1 MSLGRASGTRSVD
14 CAAMG
19 GEQKPAHHRLGRGGK
34 KPIVIIGTVVV
45 FFVLLSMTGLGHSHN
60 HVERDMPA
68 HAALS
73 GRRAGRHT
81 PGDIDYARARLHGA
95 HGIRDR
101 HHGALDGATH
111 RVGSGDRADPDRV
124 HDAFF
129 GGAIDD
135 AIETKAKAWMHE
147 VMDPVVETLHDSAEG
162 GIRGG
167 AGAHHRHHG
176 LGHSEGGA
184 SSLASSVER
193 AADAVGGLQHSVG
206 GLAHLAHATRDA
218 AHLELSGFAGGA
230 ARAADADSAENV
242 GASKTRF
249 GDDPDDVAKNFAAL
263 SSGLNPM
270 RGARDGATLNDPR
283 LVWHPPPRADHGAD
297 AGTALGFALSTTEDD
312 ENKHSIS
319 SSVSS
324 GDNASVGA
332 LDALDN
338 LDDLDLDAVASV
350 RDDLDESRTGE
361 TRVVD
366 RSTAATSGVL
376 LSCERCSHHGV
387 CALGGECQCA
397 AMFEGKAC
405 RITRALAPTS
415 ETSDPTRLA
424 GSGSRPDPVLAGFAR
439 GFGGSMTLTRENAP
453 ATLEARP
460 IESDAAARNAGVA
473 SEEHLEVEDDWTRR
487 DNNETFETSGSATL
501 SLSRVDD
508 GHPDF
513 HSGSRSDSEALSFAR
528 KADGRA
534 GIVGEAE
541 SRSAASASSASG
553 EGQNAVSVADDV
565 LDPAP
570 APPAKFGKI
579 TRSTRER
586 LPERGPFDEA
596 VFHRC
601 ALVGRGGFHASEEHE
616 VPLGFE
622 VDAHDV
628 VFRFG
633 DDPVVGRENAAGSRT
648 TFRLVVDDQDTNPQS
663 QYMGDALPRVE
674 KGATSVP
681 VTRPEGFA
689 GRDPFGDVSEDDAD
703 GSLEKNGD
711 FADLPSFSS
720 RREKKRSEDAP
731 TKTVRFVRD
740 SVSFKRYLAARL
752 AKPESEAHVAHPD
765 FIAWVDGA
773 VSSAFG
779 KSISPELYGAL
790 VAAHKCREVNLYGFR
805 TRFFSFAGAEDARPG
820 LLFGSEDDRTT
831 TKTSGRLERDASLT
845 ARADGADAVSAAST
859 PSTLDALSPGE
870 WSVLTRMAKA
880 GVLHFAEPCVVE
892 CHENAAAC
900 DACVA
905 DPESGR
911 AARAAVGRSRGAVD
925 AGNAVDDSEK
935 TVGASLDHWMSGV
948 AGAFAHSGFE
958 KAERNGEAFSS
969 DEDASK
975 TASVASTVFARGAGL
990 EEADDVEPTDP
1001 FGGDDA
1007 DAAARD
1013 EKLDETSDLKEGSS
1027 FGSTSSRGAVGDDD
1041 FSATFRS
1048 RDDRLKRDTK
1058 GVF

>member
-1 MSLGRASGTRSVD
+1 
-14 CAAMG
+14 MG

-73 GRRAGRHT
+73 GRRAGRHN

-111 RVGSGDRADPDRV
+111 RVGSGDRADPDRA

-176 LGHSEGGA
+176 LAHSEGGA

-230 ARAADADSAENV
+230 ARDADADSAENV

-297 AGTALGFALSTTEDD
+297 AGTASGFALSTTEDD
-312 ENKHSIS
+312 ENKHSVS

-324 GDNASVGA
+324 GDGASVGA
-332 LDALDN
+332 LDALDD
-338 LDDLDLDAVASV
+338 LGDLDLDAVESV

-366 RSTAATSGVL
+366 RSTALTSGVL

-487 DNNETFETSGSATL
+487 DDNETFETSGSATL

-513 HSGSRSDSEALSFAR
+513 HSGSRSDSEAISFAQ

-541 SRSAASASSASG
+541 SRSAASASSSSASG

-633 DDPVVGRENAAGSRT
+633 DDPVVGRENEAGSRT

-689 GRDPFGDVSEDDAD
+689 GDPFGDVSEDDPD
-703 GSLEKNGD
+703 GSLDGD
-711 FADLPSFSS
+711 FAGASS
-720 RREKKRSEDAP
+720 RREKKPEDAP

-752 AKPESEAHVAHPD
+752 AKPEGETHVAHPD

-779 KSISPELYGAL
+779 KGPSPELYGAL
-790 VAAHKCREVNLYGFR
+790 VAAHKCQEVNLYGFR
-805 TRFFSFAGAEDARPG
+805 TRLFAGAEDARPG
-820 LLFGSEDDRTT
+820 LLFGSEDERTT

-859 PSTLDALSPGE
+859 PSTLDALSSGE

-892 CHENAAAC
+892 CRENAAAC

-911 AARAAVGRSRGAVD
+911 AARAAVGRIRRADD

-958 KAERNGEAFSS
+958 KAEGNGEAFSS

-975 TASVASTVFARGAGL
+975 TAAVASTVLARGAGL
-990 EEADDVEPTDP
+990 EEADDVEPTGS
-1001 FGGDDA
+1001 FGGVYADA
-1007 DAAARD
+1007 DGTARD
-1013 EKLDETSDLKEGSS
+1013 AKLDETSDSKKGSS
-1027 FGSTSSRGAVGDDD
+1027 LGSTSSRGAVNGDDD

-1048 RDDRLKRDTK
+1048 RH
-1058 GVF
+1058 

>member
-73 GRRAGRHT
+73 GRRAGRHS
-81 PGDIDYARARLHGA
+81 PGDVDYARARLHGA

-101 HHGALDGATH
+101 HHGALDG
-111 RVGSGDRADPDRV
+111 GSGDRADPDRA
-124 HDAFF
+124 HDSFF
-129 GGAIDD
+129 GGAIED
-135 AIETKAKAWMHE
+135 AIETKATAWMHE
-147 VMDPVVETLHDSAEG
+147 VIDPVVETLHDSTEG

-176 LGHSEGGA
+176 LGASEGGA
-184 SSLASSVER
+184 SSLASSVDR

-218 AHLELSGFAGGA
+218 AHLERAGFAGGA
-230 ARAADADSAENV
+230 ARDAAADADV

-283 LVWHPPPRADHGAD
+283 LVWHPPPRADRGAD
-297 AGTALGFALSTTEDD
+297 AGTHAKRHGALSTEEDD
-312 ENKHSIS
+312 ENTNSIS
-319 SSVSS
+319 SSAD
-324 GDNASVGA
+324 GDDASVGA
-332 LDALDN
+332 LDD

-350 RDDLDESRTGE
+350 RDDLDELRTGE
-361 TRVVD
+361 TRTVD

-415 ETSDPTRLA
+415 ETSDPTDLA
-424 GSGSRPDPVLAGFAR
+424 GSGSQPDPVLAGFAR

-453 ATLEARP
+453 AKLEARP
-460 IESDAAARNAGVA
+460 IESDAAAHNAGVA
-473 SEEHLEVEDDWTRR
+473 AEEHLEVEDDWTRR
-487 DNNETFETSGSATL
+487 DETSETSETSGAATL

-513 HSGSRSDSEALSFAR
+513 HSGSRSDSSVISFAH
-528 KADGRA
+528 KADGRV
-534 GIVGEAE
+534 GIVGEAGG
-541 SRSAASASSASG
+541 RSSASSVSSSASG
-553 EGQNAVSVADDV
+553 EGQNTVVVADDF

-601 ALVGRGGFHASEEHE
+601 ALVGRGGFHASKEHE

-633 DDPVVGRENAAGSRT
+633 DDPVIGYENAVGSRT

-663 QYMGDALPRVE
+663 QYLGEALPRRE
-674 KGATSVP
+674 KGVTSVP

-689 GRDPFGDVSEDDAD
+689 RDPFGDLSEDDPD
-703 GSLEKNGD
+703 GD
-711 FADLPSFSS
+711 
-720 RREKKRSEDAP
+720 KKKPEDAP
-731 TKTVRFVRD
+731 PKTVRFVRD

-752 AKPESEAHVAHPD
+752 AKPESEAHVVHPD
-765 FIAWVDGA
+765 FLNWVDGA
-773 VSSAFG
+773 VSSSFG
-779 KSISPELYGAL
+779 KGFSPELYGAL
-790 VAAHKCREVNLYGFR
+790 VAAHKCREVNLYGFQ
-805 TRFFSFAGAEDARPG
+805 TRSFAGVKDAYHERGGFDASLDETHPG
-820 LLFGSEDDRTT
+820 VLFGDEDERKG
-831 TKTSGRLERDASLT
+831 TKTSLPRLEKDASGLG
-845 ARADGADAVSAAST
+845 ADGADAST
-859 PSTLDALSPGE
+859 PSVSRDALSPRE

-892 CHENAAAC
+892 CHENAASC

-911 AARAAVGRSRGAVD
+911 RARAAVGRSRGADD
-925 AGNAVDDSEK
+925 AGNAADDSEK

-948 AGAFAHSGFE
+948 AGTFAHSGFE
-958 KAERNGEAFSS
+958 KAERKGEAFSS
-969 DEDASK
+969 DKEPAK
-975 TASVASTVFARGAGL
+975 TASVASAVFARGAGF
-990 EEADDVEPTDP
+990 EEADDDEPTDP
-1001 FGGDDA
+1001 SGGDDA
-1007 DAAARD
+1007 DGTARD
-1013 EKLDETSDLKEGSS
+1013 FDRTSDVVSS
-1027 FGSTSSRGAVGDDD
+1027 FGSGSSRGAVGDDD
-1041 FSATFRS
+1041 GAFA
-1048 RDDRLKRDTK
+1048 
-1058 GVF
+1058 G